1 MADNRDSLSNHF
13 LIAMPNLADPNFF
26 HTVTLICEHN
36 EEGALGI
43 VINRPTDFSLGELL
57 QQLELIEDADR
68 YADIPVYAGGPVQGE
83 HGFIVHSPPGEW
95 AHSLR
100 FGDGLALTTS
110 RDLLEGIVEGRGPER
125 LLVALGY
132 AGWGPGQLEQELA
145 DNAWLTTPASHEI
158 LFEVPAEQR
167 WKAAAAQLGIDLDL
181 LSGDAGHA

>member
-1 MADNRDSLSNHF
+1 MDDNSTSLSNHF

-36 EEGALGI
+36 DEGALGI

-57 QQLELIEDADR
+57 QQLGLIEDADR
-68 YADIPVYAGGPVQGE
+68 YAEIPVYSGGPVQEE
-83 HGFIVHSPPGEW
+83 HGFIVHSPRGNW
-95 AHSLR
+95 QHSLP
-100 FGDGLALTTS
+100 FGEDLALTTS
-110 RDLLEGIVEGRGPER
+110 RDLLQGIVEGRGPEHM
-125 LLVALGY
+125 LVALGY

-145 DNAWLTTPASHEI
+145 ENAWLTTPASHEI
-158 LFEVPAEQR
+158 LFELPAEAR